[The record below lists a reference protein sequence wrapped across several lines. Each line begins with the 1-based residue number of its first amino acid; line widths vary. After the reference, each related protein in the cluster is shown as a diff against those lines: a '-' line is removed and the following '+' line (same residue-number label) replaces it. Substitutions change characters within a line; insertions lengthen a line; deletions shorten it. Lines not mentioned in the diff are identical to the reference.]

1 MGKSKSVILNVL
13 LAIPIG
19 LLFILFV
26 NKLIEILTHDT
37 VAEARI
43 KKNLIIAFIIGIIG
57 ILIAWFIFYKSKV
70 KNIGV
75 MLGLMLGSI
84 YLMINSLILNWD
96 KLSNDT
102 KLFMIGAVLKELVMS
117 NVLDA
122 ERREANIVAL
132 I

>member
-1 MGKSKSVILNVL
+1 MAKSKSVVLNVL

-43 KKNLIIAFIIGIIG
+43 KKNIIISFIIGIIG

-70 KNIGV
+70 KNLGV

-102 KLFMIGAVLKELVMS
+102 KLFMIGTIL
-117 NVLDA
+117 
-122 ERREANIVAL
+122 VAL
-132 I
+132 IVISYI

>member
-1 MGKSKSVILNVL
+1 MRWLFLFFLLGYFICISIFYFLFVL
-13 LAIPIG
+13 FIG

-43 KKNLIIAFIIGIIG
+43 KKNIIISFIIGIIG
-57 ILIAWFIFYKSKV
+57 ILIAWFIFYRSRV
-70 KNIGV
+70 KNLGV

-96 KLSNDT
+96 KLSNDS
-102 KLFMIGAVLKELVMS
+102 KLFMIGSVL
-117 NVLDA
+117 
-122 ERREANIVAL
+122 VAL
-132 I
+132 IVISYI